1 MQMIDDIISLLSS
14 LIPFNPFCH
23 HNIQLFSY
31 RYSLLN
37 VDRILSIISIGL
49 TFSLALLIYL
59 KQKSAQKD
67 IDQLTRETRI
77 IAEKIE
83 KITDRTLRII
93 QYTAEIYCSNFIV
106 FCHLIGSPLAMI
118 IMGIRGI
125 IDEILQYQYGIL
137 DADQPLNMWLSL

>member
-1 MQMIDDIISLLSS
+1 M
-14 LIPFNPFCH
+14 
-23 HNIQLFSY
+23 
-31 RYSLLN
+31 
-37 VDRILSIISIGL
+37 
-49 TFSLALLIYL
+49 LIYL

-83 KITDRTLRII
+83 KITDRTLGIN
-93 QYTAEIYCSNFIV
+93 QYTAEIYYSNFIV

-118 IMGIRGI
+118 SMGIRGI